1 MTNSV
6 AIIGAGFSGSLTALN
21 LLATSPRISVTLID
35 CRGTFGPGLAYTVP
49 SDRFKLNVRAK
60 AMGAFPSDPE
70 GFFRWLKERQPS
82 VSPEAFI
89 SRRWYGEYLQ
99 ELVRERASA
108 RPEALRLVQGEA
120 TSLERAADGKAF
132 RITLADSSVIV
143 ADTVVLAIGNL
154 MRRSVGAQSVPEVL
168 RAPYVPDSYR
178 DVSQK
183 QRILVVGSSLTAV
196 DVILECEGQGF
207 SGHYSVI
214 SRNGRFPLPHED
226 PSALP
231 QASLPPG
238 WETPGTALNLLRTL
252 RKESRRCGSS
262 QPVFDAMRPRIQ
274 QMWQGL
280 SLEQKRAFLRHARP
294 FWEIHRHRIPAEHLC
309 TIEKL
314 RASKRLTITAGR
326 IERLLPNE
334 ALVSRRKS
342 PGPPE
347 RIPFDVGFLCAG
359 PEGDLARIDHPLL
372 KSLLSQQLVRP
383 GPLGLGIGAPAPATV
398 PGLYVIGP
406 LQRETLWEITAVRE
420 LREEAQRV
428 AHSIVSA
435 NT

>member
-1 MTNSV
+1 MTHSV

-21 LLATSPRISVTLID
+21 LLASSPRTSVTLID
-35 CRGTFGPGLAYTVP
+35 SRGTFGPGLAYTVP

-60 AMGAFPSDPE
+60 AMGAFPNDPE
-70 GFFRWLKERQPS
+70 GFSRWLKEREPF
-82 VSPEAFI
+82 VSPDAFV
-89 SRRWYGEYLQ
+89 SRRWYGIYLQ
-99 ELVRERASA
+99 ELVREKASFH
-108 RPEALRLVQGEA
+108 PDALRLVHGEA
-120 TSLERAADGKAF
+120 TTLERIPGRTAF
-132 RITLADSSVIV
+132 RITLADSSLID

-154 MRRSVGAQSVPEVL
+154 MRRSVGAQSALGVL
-168 RAPYVPDSYR
+168 RAPYDPVSYQ
-178 DVSQK
+178 DVA
-183 QRILVVGSSLTAV
+183 QRESILILGSSLTAV
-196 DVILECEGQGF
+196 DVILECEGRGF
-207 SGHYSVI
+207 LGHYSVI

-226 PSALP
+226 AAGLP

-238 WETPGTALNLLRTL
+238 WENPGTALNLLRTL
-252 RKESRRCGSS
+252 RTESRRCGSS

-280 SLEQKRAFLRHARP
+280 SLDQKRAFLRHARP
-294 FWEIHRHRIPAEHLC
+294 FWEIHRHRIPAEHLSS
-309 TIEKL
+309 IEKL
-314 RASKRLTITAGR
+314 RAAKRLAIMAGR
-326 IERLLPNE
+326 IERVSPNE

-347 RIPFDVGFLCAG
+347 RIPFDLGFLCAG

-372 KSLLSQQLVRP
+372 KNLLSQQLVQP
-383 GPLGLGIGAPAPATV
+383 GPLGLGIGAAARATV

-420 LREEAQRV
+420 LRDEAQRV

-435 NT
+435 ST